1 NNYGNPNSCDL
12 NAPYL
17 DFEGGSGTSAS
28 AQAFAGI
35 MALVNQRYGRQGNA
49 NYVLYP
55 MAAKSGA
62 SCNSST
68 APVTNSSCIF
78 YDVTV
83 GNNSVICAG
92 GSPDCSNTTS
102 GQYGIMVSGGA
113 AAYPTTTGY
122 DLATGLGSVN
132 VANLVNNWTSSFTP
146 STTTLSLSTTPATNP
161 ITLTHGQPVNFSI
174 DVTSGSGTPAGDVS
188 LIAQAGNSS
197 SNVTGIGP
205 FTLGGGSVSN
215 STNMLPGGSYNVTAH
230 YAGNGTFAASDSTPG
245 IPVTVGKESSLTELR
260 LVTLSATAPPAY
272 NVTTVPYGSIY
283 GLRMDVTNGSG
294 QFCTNQNTGLI
305 SYPCP
310 TGSLTV

>member
-1 NNYGNPNSCDL
+1 
-12 NAPYL
+12 
-17 DFEGGSGTSAS
+17 
-28 AQAFAGI
+28 
-35 MALVNQRYGRQGNA
+35 
-49 NYVLYP
+49 
-55 MAAKSGA
+55 
-62 SCNSST
+62 
-68 APVTNSSCIF
+68 
-78 YDVTV
+78 DVTV

-310 TGSLTV
+310 TGSLTVSPAPTDQNPPRGTVPGSYTLNSQGNAEDQFMQQTPGTYNFVASYAGDNSYTASTSPTVPV